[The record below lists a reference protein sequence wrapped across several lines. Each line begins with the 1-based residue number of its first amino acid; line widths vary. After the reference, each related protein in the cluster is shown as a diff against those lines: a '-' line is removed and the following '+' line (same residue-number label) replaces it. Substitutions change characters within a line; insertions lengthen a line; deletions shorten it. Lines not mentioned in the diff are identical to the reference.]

1 MKKDT
6 TKTKETKPKP
16 ECECGC
22 GERTGGGRFL
32 PGHDARLKSA
42 LVTAAL
48 GGDRRSTTKL
58 EALGWTKFL
67 NAKREK
73 LAKKGMAKKTEEADQ
88 TKGRR
93 RGRRP
98 KSTEAA
104 QPTEAPRRRG
114 RRKKTETSEDQDQT
128 GAEQAS

>member
-6 TKTKETKPKP
+6 TKTKDTKP

-22 GERTGGGRFL
+22 GDRTGGGRFL

-48 GGDRRSTTKL
+48 SGDRRAATKL

-67 NAKREK
+67 DAKREK
-73 LAKKGMAKKTEEADQ
+73 LGKKGPVEKAEKADEP
-88 TKGRR
+88 KGRR
-93 RGRRP
+93 RRR
-98 KSTEAA
+98 KGTESA
-104 QPTEAPRRRG
+104 QAPEAPRRRG
-114 RRKKTETSEDQDQT
+114 RRKKAETSEAQEQT
-128 GAEQAS
+128 GAEQPS